1 MALRRLIAIVVSSYL
16 VLVVGMVIG
25 QSADAVRRG
34 GTLVVGKEAEAT
46 GLDPHMS
53 IGFSSREIQELVYDS
68 LVTVDPKMRVV
79 PAVAESWESADG
91 RVHTFRLRR
100 NAKFHSGR
108 PVTSQD
114 VKYSFER
121 IVAVRSPRAGRV
133 ADVERIET
141 PDPYTVVVTL
151 RGPNAGFVANL
162 ACGIGGPQPLIVP
175 QEEVDKQG
183 NLQRVMVGTGPFT
196 LKEYVPDNFTL
207 MSRFGDYWQSGQ
219 PYLDQV
225 RFEIMPDEASRLA
238 AIRTGRIHLTEL
250 RQSSNIEIA
259 RKIPGAKVLRSASM
273 NFYSVM
279 FNTSKKPFD
288 DVRVRKAV
296 ELAID
301 RQEVMTGAVGKD
313 GELLGVLPPILKD
326 WAVSIV
332 QLDSY
337 KPNLQKA
344 KALLGEAGYSNGW
357 QGSPLVYVVSEQFP
371 LLVRNAEIIQQQ
383 LNRIGLGVTIQRVE
397 WADYIRR
404 WRASEFDL
412 INELTAAG
420 CDPVGLE
427 DDFRSTG
434 PKAVH
439 KLRDPE
445 LDSVLDRAR
454 RATSPILRKQLYR
467 EAQFRILEDAPKLH
481 LYAPTVSTAIMG
493 EVEGFQQYPTEWR
506 LSLGRTWLRK

>member
-1 MALRRLIAIVVSSYL
+1 MTLRRTVTIAVSLY
-16 VLVVGMVIG
+16 VILALG
-25 QSADAVRRG
+25 NSLAQSADAVQRG

-53 IGFSSREIQELVYDS
+53 IGFSSRELQELVYEG
-68 LVTVDPKMRVV
+68 LVSVDPRMRVV
-79 PAVAESWESADG
+79 PALAESWEASDG
-91 RVHTFRLRR
+91 RVYTFRLRR
-100 NAKFHSGR
+100 NAKFHNGR
-108 PVTSQD
+108 TVTSQD

-133 ADVERIET
+133 ADVERIDT
-141 PDPYTVVVTL
+141 PDPYTVVITL
-151 RGPNAGFVANL
+151 KGTNAGFVANL

-175 QEEVDKQG
+175 REEVDKQG
-183 NLQRVMVGTGPFT
+183 NLQRVMVGTGPFV
-196 LKEYVPDNFTL
+196 LREYVPDNYAL
-207 MSRFGDYWQSGQ
+207 LARFGEYWQSGQ

-250 RQSSNIEIA
+250 RQSSNVEVGK
-259 RKIPGAKVLRSASM
+259 KITGLTVLQKPSM
-273 NFYSVM
+273 NFYAVM

-301 RQEVMTGAVGKD
+301 RREVMKGAVGSEGD
-313 GELLGVLPPILKD
+313 LLGVLPPVLRD
-326 WAVSIV
+326 WAVPVSQMSSYTPSIE
-332 QLDSY
+332 
-337 KPNLQKA
+337 KA
-344 KALLGEAGYSNGW
+344 KSLLAEAGYPSGW
-357 QGSPLVYVVSEQFP
+357 QGPPQVYVVSDQFP

-383 LNRIGLGVTIQRVE
+383 LNRIGIGITIQRVE

-404 WRASEFDL
+404 WRASEFDM

-434 PKAVH
+434 PKGVH
-439 KLRDPE
+439 KLKDSA
-445 LDSVLDRAR
+445 LDNILDRAR
-454 RATSPILRKQLYR
+454 LATNPVLRRQLYR
-467 EAQFRILEDAPKLH
+467 EAQFRVAEIAPKLH
-481 LYAPTVSTAIMG
+481 LYAPVVSTA
-493 EVEGFQQYPTEWR
+493 VRADVQGFQQYPTEWR
-506 LSLGRTWLRK
+506 LSLVKTWLKK